1 MEYATNDYLYQ
12 MCIFFLHLTCYPQI
26 KNLKTCIFL
35 LEQKIY
41 GFVLKNMSERAL
53 ELLVPIIGDRIK
65 VMAALKKLETCESNA
80 DCVPTTDARCE
91 VEVVQQ
97 VP

>member
-1 MEYATNDYLYQ
+1 MS
-12 MCIFFLHLTCYPQI
+12 
-26 KNLKTCIFL
+26 
-35 LEQKIY
+35 LEQKID

-65 VMAALKKLETCESNA
+65 VLAALKKLETCDSNA

-97 VP
+97 VPERPVISAARYFFNI